1 MNKKPPMSWILKP
14 TPRTRSALPTWHN
27 GADAE
32 IHLYARSVQDA
43 AKALVGKVELD
54 QGLDQEVDQELDQS
68 ARTDWDVCPI
78 VLLYR
83 EVLELHLKALVGEGS
98 NFRKTRTD
106 PISLSQTHSLR
117 WLAQIVCQ
125 IIRTVGWE
133 SDFTCEGVS
142 SLVDFN
148 ALVNEVESFDPVT
161 RAIRSS
167 AASIRAKDS
176 NSVSQY
182 YRTFNVVQFAKKLD
196 GLLDLLDAT
205 ADALAAAGD
214 QRVEVS
220 GEEKFHAAGDI
231 KPTIH

>member
-1 MNKKPPMSWILKP
+1 MNKKPPISRILKP
-14 TPRTRSALPTWHN
+14 KPGTRSAFPSWHN

-32 IHLYARSVQDA
+32 IHLYAQSLQNVAR
-43 AKALVGKVELD
+43 ALVGKLELD
-54 QGLDQEVDQELDQS
+54 QNIR
-68 ARTDWDVCPI
+68 ADWDACPI

-83 EVLELHLKALVGEGS
+83 EALELHLKALVGEGS
-98 NFRKTRTD
+98 NFLKTRTD
-106 PISLSQTHSLR
+106 PISLSQTHFLR

-133 SDFTCEGVS
+133 SEFTCEGVS
-142 SLVDFN
+142 SLADFS

-161 RAIRSS
+161 RAIRSDG
-167 AASIRAKDS
+167 ASTGAKDP

-196 GLLDLLDAT
+196 GLLDFLDAT
-205 ADALAAAGD
+205 ADALAATRD
-214 QRVEVS
+214 QRTEML
-220 GEEKFHAAGDI
+220 GEEKFHARGAV